1 MYVSLTP
8 QLEALVRQKVAS
20 GRYNDASDVV
30 QEALRLLDE
39 RDRFERAK
47 AAIAHG
53 LEQVERGQVTPWT
66 SDSMDRLRQEAAEDE
81 RLGRPIDADVLP

>member
-1 MYVSLTP
+1 MNVTLTP
-8 QLEALVRQKVAS
+8 QMEALIRQKVAS
-20 GRYNDASDVV
+20 GRYGDATAVV
-30 QEALRLLDE
+30 QEALRLLDQ

-53 LEQVERGQVTPWT
+53 LEQAERGDVTPWT
-66 SDSMDRLRQEAAEDE
+66 PGSMDRLRQDADEDE